1 MITTRSR
8 TLSFGSRLAV
18 IATLFA
24 VALLGMVAS
33 ASAAAFDP
41 ENVISNEN
49 MRDAHSMSEGQVQAF
64 LETQPGPLK
73 SFVTTD
79 NSGVMRRASTIIWQ
93 ACQEHQISPKVM
105 LTMLQKEQSLL
116 TRTTLATNTL
126 SRAIGAGCPNGT
138 TNTYPGFGRQM
149 WNGARM
155 LSSYGQGNPSFPVYY
170 TGIAKTIYKHSTY
183 GTKIHPKSLAT
194 FKLYVYNPSVPG
206 NTNFSTIYNRFFG
219 SPLASPRMK
228 TFHRFRNKQSGTY
241 LYTSSIA
248 ERTKLRQG
256 SYAKRWTYEGAKF
269 SVDTSVPVNQT
280 IPLYRFRHL
289 KTGKQSYTISPT
301 KLKQRT
307 SKAGKKTWSY
317 SGVAY
322 RVSTKHTPGA
332 LTIYKFLNRKT
343 GAYFLTHSKAAKDS
357 LRKGAANKKKWRY
370 EGVAYYLPR
379 AQ

>member
-1 MITTRSR
+1 MTIIRTRTPR
-8 TLSFGSRLAV
+8 FGTRLAV
-18 IATLFA
+18 VAALVV
-24 VALLGMVAS
+24 VALLGVVAS

-41 ENVISNEN
+41 QNVISDDN
-49 MRDAHSMSEGQVQAF
+49 MRGYNSMSENEIQAF
-64 LETQPGPLK
+64 LEAQPGPLK
-73 SFVTTD
+73 SLVTTAAPEA
-79 NSGVMRRASTIIWQ
+79 GGGMLKASTIIWR
-93 ACQEHQISPKVM
+93 ACQDHKISPKVM

-126 SRAIGAGCPNGT
+126 SRAIGAGCPNGW

-155 LSSYGQGNPSFPVYY
+155 LSSYGEGNKSFPTY
-170 TGIAKTIYKHSTY
+170 TSGMSKTIYKHAVY
-183 GTKIHPKSLAT
+183 GTKIIPRNLAT

-206 NTNFSTIYNRFFG
+206 NTNFFTIYSRYFG

-228 TFHRFRNKQSGTY
+228 TVYRFRGKQNGTY
-241 LYTSSIA
+241 LYTTSVA
-248 ERTKLRQG
+248 EWHKLRQG

-269 SVDTSVPVNQT
+269 SVDTSVPANQT
-280 IPLYRFRHL
+280 IPVYRFRHL
-289 KTGKQSYTISPT
+289 KTGKQSYTISSA

-307 SKAGKKTWSY
+307 SKAG
-317 SGVAY
+317 
-322 RVSTKHTPGA
+322 
-332 LTIYKFLNRKT
+332 TIYKFMNRKT
-343 GAYFLTHSKAAKDS
+343 GAYFLTHSAAAKDS